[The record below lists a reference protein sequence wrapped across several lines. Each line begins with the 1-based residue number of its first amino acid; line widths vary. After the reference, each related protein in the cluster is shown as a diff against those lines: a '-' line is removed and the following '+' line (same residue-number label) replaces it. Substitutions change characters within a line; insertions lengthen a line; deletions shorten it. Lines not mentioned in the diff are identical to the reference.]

1 MKRTFLLLI
10 FGMLLQLQGEA
21 QSTWST
27 PQQITV
33 GSSDERSATIADVDM
48 WGAGIT
54 EEWMAFVHDGRNIC
68 LKRTESNGA
77 SWSQSVY
84 CIPNDSAQFSHPSL
98 TYARLNGSSD
108 VNLVLVWQGSEYPSP
123 GSNIH
128 YSVYSSGS
136 WGAPTL
142 LTNLG
147 AGDRNPHVAPRD
159 SGVGVAWERGGRI
172 MFSEFKR
179 GAWSPPEFVSAP
191 GDTLNSLP
199 QIQYERFYPVILWKR
214 RIPNESS
221 SLLLCS
227 VKKAASWKAPDTI
240 ARVDAR
246 VEAKFLKAQDLWN
259 GFSVSWGGVDNRIRM
274 LNGSYI
280 GSDSLR
286 HIGEIYQVWLD
297 GDTLLSP
304 SVNARAIPIPRE
316 GANFVW
322 FAAATSHYKSRTND
336 SGVVVRTL
344 FDSQPTRFASP
355 NAVAYRNATISSG
368 IWSGPDLR
376 FWSVWEAYGGGRC
389 TLFGSS
395 TTIHV
400 SDAAEHGPLNRFR
413 LEQNY
418 PNPFNPTTTI
428 KYQIPNSNTQ
438 MGFGVSDLGF
448 VSLKV
453 YDLLGREVATLVNEV
468 KQPGNYA
475 VQWNA
480 HDVASGV
487 YICQLQVGSFSAKR
501 KLLLLK

>member
-1 MKRTFLLLI
+1 MNRTFLLVVFTMLI
-10 FGMLLQLQGEA
+10 QLQGQA

-27 PQQITV
+27 PQQLTV
-33 GSSDERSATIADVDM
+33 GSSDERSATIANVPDM
-48 WGAGIT
+48 WVTGIT
-54 EEWMAFVHDGRNIC
+54 EEWMAFVRDGRNIC

-123 GSNIH
+123 GSNIL
-128 YSVYSSGS
+128 YSVYGGGS

-159 SGVGVAWERGGRI
+159 SGVGVVWERGGKI

-214 RIPNESS
+214 QIPNESS

-227 VKKAASWKAPDTI
+227 VKKAATWKIPDTV
-240 ARVDAR
+240 ARVAAR
-246 VEAKFLKAQDLWN
+246 VEAKFFKAQDSWN
-259 GFSVSWGGVDNRIRM
+259 GFSASWGGVDNWIRM

-286 HIGEIYQVWLD
+286 HLAEIYQVWL
-297 GDTLLSP
+297 GSDTLLNP
-304 SVNARAIPIPRE
+304 SVNSRSIPIPTE
-316 GANFVW
+316 KANFVW
-322 FAAATSHYKSRTND
+322 FAAATSQYKSRTND
-336 SGVVVRTL
+336 SGVVALTL
-344 FDSQPTRFASP
+344 FDAQPTLFASS
-355 NAVAYRNATISSG
+355 NLVGYRNATISG
-368 IWSGPDLR
+368 GVWSQQGLR
-376 FWSVWEAYGGGRC
+376 LWSVWEGHSAGRSS
-389 TLFGSS
+389 LYGSS
-395 TTIHV
+395 ALIHV
-400 SDAAEHGPLNRFR
+400 SDVGNDGTPGSFR
-413 LEQNY
+413 LDQNY
-418 PNPFNPTTTI
+418 PNPFNPMTNI
-428 KYQIPNSNTQ
+428 EFRIAN
-438 MGFGVSDLGF
+438 FGF

-453 YDLLGREVATLVNEV
+453 SDILGREVAILVNEV
-468 KQPGNYA
+468 KQPGEHT
-475 VQWNA
+475 VRWNA
-480 HDVASGV
+480 EGLASGI
-487 YICQLQVGSFSAKR
+487 YLYQLRAGGFVQTR
-501 KLLLLK
+501 KMMIIR